1 MPVFPPPADLAL
13 PARPDRASA
22 WLDRRLTAVGLTGPL
37 GRDIALAVVVALLTV
52 GLMVLLV
59 SVPAQ
64 PRFADLLP
72 PTGALTAVMF
82 ALVVIQ
88 SLLLG
93 LRRSTPRVCL
103 VLVAGLQAVLA
114 LLLPPEAVLR
124 GPATAVAAYT
134 CATLLPGRRTGQ
146 VVAAAA
152 LIESAG
158 LVVAAARSGGTAPAA
173 IGQIISGVTVLVAAA
188 LVGAGVATRRRYVE
202 LIRVR
207 AAEVIAAQRDRAAA
221 AVGRER
227 TRMAREL
234 HDIAAHHL
242 SGMVVQAG
250 VVEQL
255 VDRDPE
261 RARSTAAA
269 LRRQGRRTL
278 RDLRMVVGTLRDPGD
293 PSGGSHGPHGSR
305 PDDDLPVPG
314 LAELDRL
321 VTEVRALGTPVE
333 LARHGP
339 VVTPAPIADVTCYR
353 VVQEALANARDH
365 APGAPVRVTVT
376 GTPGRVV
383 VEVANPAAERSPRPA
398 PAPAGGTARGYGLI
412 GMRERAQLV
421 GAEFAAGP
429 TADGGWLVR
438 LAVPVEPEE
447 TGTED
452 VA

>member
-1 MPVFPPPADLAL
+1 MPAYPPPADLAL
-13 PARPDRASA
+13 PDRPDRASA
-22 WLDRRLTAVGLTGPL
+22 WLDRRMTAVGLTGPL

-72 PTGALTAVMF
+72 PTGALTAAMF
-82 ALVVIQ
+82 ALVVLQ

-93 LRRSTPRVCL
+93 LRRTTPRVCL
-103 VLVAGLQAVLA
+103 VLVAALQAVLA
-114 LLLPPEAVLR
+114 LLLPLEAVLR

-134 CATLLPGRRTGQ
+134 CATLLPGRRTVQ
-146 VVAAAA
+146 VVASAA
-152 LIESAG
+152 LIETAG
-158 LVVAAARSGGTAPAA
+158 LLVAATRSGSTAVETT
-173 IGQIISGVTVLVAAA
+173 GQIVSGVAVLVAAA
-188 LVGAGVATRRRYVE
+188 FVGAGVATRRRYVE

-221 AVGRER
+221 ALGRER

-293 PSGGSHGPHGSR
+293 ESRASSGSHSSHGSR

-321 VTEVRALGTPVE
+321 VTEVRGLGTPVE
-333 LARHGP
+333 LVRHGP

-365 APGAPVRVTVT
+365 APGAPVRVTLT

-383 VEVANPAAERSPRPA
+383 VEIANPAAEA
-398 PAPAGGTARGYGLI
+398 PVPAGVTARGYGLI

-438 LAVPVEPEE
+438 LAVPVEPDT